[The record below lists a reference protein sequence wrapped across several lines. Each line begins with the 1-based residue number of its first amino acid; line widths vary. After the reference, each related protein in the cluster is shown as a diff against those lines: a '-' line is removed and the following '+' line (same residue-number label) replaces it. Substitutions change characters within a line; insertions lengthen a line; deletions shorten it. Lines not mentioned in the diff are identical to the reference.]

1 MKEFKLL
8 RGYKCVRRQ
17 PGLVKL
23 KDVTNRTKNLLCI
36 WSEYPIDGDD
46 SQIRTYQGNILQ
58 FYNMIKQMGISPTI
72 YEIQKQYR
80 GQQSS
85 SLVYGNR
92 NRHNEFISRKFYLT
106 IKYTVL

>member
-23 KDVTNRTKNLLCI
+23 KDATNRTKNLLCI
-36 WSEYPIDGDD
+36 WSEYPCDGDD
-46 SQIRTYQGNILQ
+46 SQIITYQGNILQ
-58 FYNMIKQMGISPTI
+58 FYNMIKEMQVSPTI
-72 YEIQKQYR
+72 YEIHKQYR
-80 GQQSS
+80 GYQSP

-92 NRHNEFISRKFYLT
+92 NRYNEFIMRKFYLT
-106 IKYTVL
+106 IKYSI